1 MKVGF
6 NMLVLASLI
15 TRKHLPELKAVKK
28 AKADGVEIPTMEGPV
43 SCYRELGGILDDVGL
58 RRTSSIAI
66 VDKAC
71 DPLSDSPKVRQAA
84 IDNLKLMIDRSAAL
98 GAEVMCGPMYQVIGQ
113 FSGKGPTEVEKNRA
127 AGVLRAVAGHAKAA
141 GMDLAIEAINRFEAY
156 VVNTQA
162 ASADLARRVG
172 KPNVGVHYD
181 TFHANIEE
189 KDPIAAIKK
198 YGKVINHFHVSAN
211 DRGTPGEDHIDW
223 KATFKALRAVNYDGW
238 IVVESFGDALPGLA
252 AATKIWRKLFQSN
265 EQLIRDSVSF
275 VRRQWNAAR

>member
-28 AKADGVEIPTMEGPV
+28 AGADGVEIPTMEGPV
-43 SCYRELGGILDDVGL
+43 SCYTELGKILDDVGL
-58 RRTSSIAI
+58 GRTSSIAI

-71 DPLSDSPKVRQAA
+71 DPLSDSRKVRQKA
-84 IDNLKLMIDRSAAL
+84 IDNLNLMIDRSAAL

-113 FSGKGPTEVEKNRA
+113 FSGKGPTEIEKKRA
-127 AGVLRAVAGHAKAA
+127 ADVLRAVADHAEDA
-141 GMDLAIEAINRFEAY
+141 GIKLAIEAINRFEAY
-156 VVNTQA
+156 VANTQD
-162 ASADLARRVG
+162 ASADLVRRIG

-189 KDPIAAIKK
+189 KDPIGAIRKHAK
-198 YGKVINHFHVSAN
+198 LINHFHVSAN

-223 KATFKALRAVNYDGW
+223 KATFKALRGIGYSGW

-252 AATKIWRKLFQSN
+252 AATKIWRKLFRSN
-265 EQLIRDSVSF
+265 EQLIRDSMSF